1 MTQRLPEIKFVIG
14 DKTFLSKA
22 WPTKTKAFKNL
33 PTIGKAFAV
42 PISFLFSSGGSQ
54 EALSQAIPQ
63 AMYMLFEQLEEQD
76 INKLLDIILEEVYVM
91 DPAPRL
97 VDVDNDLQDLG
108 DLLELLAKVLQQH
121 YGKLVSG
128 KGLRNLFS
136 ILVPMAEMT
145 QA

>member
-1 MTQRLPEIKFVIG
+1 MTQKIPEVKFVIG

-42 PISFLFSSGGSQ
+42 PISFLFSSGGNPDN
-54 EALSQAIPQ
+54 LGQAIPQ

-76 INKLLDIILEEVYVM
+76 ISKLLDIILEEVYVM
-91 DPAPRL
+91 DPAPRA
-97 VDVDNDLQDLG
+97 VNVDNDLDDLG
-108 DLLELLAKVLQQH
+108 DLLELLAKVLHQH

-136 ILVPMAEMT
+136 MLVPMAEVA